1 MEKQEVDWIKIG
13 GIIGIIV
20 VIVVIAFCGTE
31 LKKEDQYER
40 YQFVTISQSYE
51 DNNTFRKI
59 VYDPDTK
66 VMYEITNGV
75 IKTPLLNAD
84 GTPRTYNPE

>member
-1 MEKQEVDWIKIG
+1 MEKQKVDWIRIG

-20 VIVVIAFCGTE
+20 AIAMIALCGTGAKQE
-31 LKKEDQYER
+31 AQYER
-40 YQFVTISQSYE
+40 YQFVTVSTSYE

-59 VYDPDTK
+59 VYDPDTM
-66 VMYEITNGV
+66 VMYEITNGI

-84 GTPRTYNPE
+84 GTPRTYKPE